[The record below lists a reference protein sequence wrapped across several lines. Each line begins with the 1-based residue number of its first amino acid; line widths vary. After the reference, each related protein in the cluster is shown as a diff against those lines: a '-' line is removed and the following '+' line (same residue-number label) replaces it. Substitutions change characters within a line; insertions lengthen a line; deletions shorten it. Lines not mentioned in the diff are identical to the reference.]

1 MAENTNDMQRMQQDA
16 IRRVHEMQSRAQQT
30 LNRTQSPPELTHP
43 QEPTQQRHQNNPA
56 PPHGAPPGAPPHGE
70 PPHQEP
76 PPSVPPNTLSNLF
89 DGLLRDGER
98 TLILVLILI
107 LVSEKADTGM
117 IFALMYL
124 II

>member
-1 MAENTNDMQRMQQDA
+1 MAENTNDMQQMQQDA
-16 IRRVHEMQSRAQQT
+16 IRRVREMQSRAQET
-30 LNRTQSPPELTHP
+30 LNRSQSLPEPPQTPQNHQRRPGGNAAQPHAVPPQGQTHTTP
-43 QEPTQQRHQNNPA
+43 QE
-56 PPHGAPPGAPPHGE
+56 
-70 PPHQEP
+70 EP
-76 PPSVPPNTLSNLF
+76 PPLPPASSLSNLF
-89 DGLLRDGER
+89 DGLLQDGER